1 MATNPYKVFTGNSA
15 DVINAIRNQASTNFR
30 EYVPVATPDAESIR
44 AVGAIIMDNPNLQ
57 NEFIQ
62 ALIGRIALV
71 MTESKMYDNPMAIFK
86 RGILDYGETIEEVFV
101 DLIDVQQYDPDSA
114 AEKWMRQAK
123 PDVRSA
129 FHVMNFQKFY
139 KATIRHEQLRTAF
152 LSVEGITDLVEKI
165 TEAMFK
171 SSNYDEYL
179 VMKYMLMRKLL
190 LGQIT
195 SVNVGA
201 TPTSAEIVKQ
211 FKGYSNKLTFM
222 SDAYNIAGVH
232 NYSDKDSQYL
242 FLDAQT
248 DANIDVE
255 VLASAFNMDKAEFM
269 GHRFLLDSFS
279 EFDTARLAEIFAD
292 DPNYVAISADDV
304 TALQKV
310 VGIILDKD
318 WFMVWDKLIEM
329 RDVPNGEGL
338 YWQYWLH
345 NWKIFSVSPFANAVA
360 FTKGA

>member
-1 MATNPYKVFTGNSA
+1 MPSNPYRVFTGNSA

-30 EYVPVATPDAESIR
+30 DYVPVATPDAESIR

-57 NEFIQ
+57 NEFVQ
-62 ALIGRIALV
+62 ALIGRIALYIV
-71 MTESKMYDNPMAIFK
+71 ESKMYDNPMSIFK

-101 DLIDVQQYDPDSA
+101 DLIDIQQFDPDTA
-114 AEKWMRQAK
+114 AEQWMRRAI

-139 KATIRHEQLRTAF
+139 KATVSHEQLRTAF
-152 LSVEGITDLVEKI
+152 LSVEGVNDLVEKI

-179 VMKYMLMRKLL
+179 VMKYMLMRKVL

-195 SVNVGA
+195 TETVDASA
-201 TPTSAEIVKQ
+201 TPSDLVKA
-211 FKGYSNKLTFM
+211 FKGASNKLTFM

-232 NYSDKDSQYL
+232 AYTEKNDQYL
-242 FLDAQT
+242 FLDAQM
-248 DANIDVE
+248 DATIDVD

-279 EFDTARLAEIFAD
+279 SFDSARLAEIFAD
-292 DPNYVAISADDV
+292 DPNYVPISEDDMD
-304 TALQKV
+304 ALENV
-310 VGIILDKD
+310 VGIILDKN

-345 NWKIFSVSPFANAVA
+345 NWKIFSVSPFANAVV
-360 FTKGA
+360 FTIGE